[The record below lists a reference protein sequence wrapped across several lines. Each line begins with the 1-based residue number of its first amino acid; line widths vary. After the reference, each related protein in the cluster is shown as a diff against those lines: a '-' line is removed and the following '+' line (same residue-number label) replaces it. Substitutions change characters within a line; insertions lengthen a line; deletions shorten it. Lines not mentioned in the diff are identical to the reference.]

1 MTRLSV
7 RPPAVTDARNEET
20 MQSFMRRI
28 EATPPGQCAV
38 TLLLSQL
45 DASLLQTCGKCV
57 PCRDGLPQLAEIL
70 RRIAGCKAEPD
81 DLEALKSLA
90 EMIRDG
96 SDCAIGWDAA
106 QAVLDG
112 IERFS
117 DEFRSHIEAHECQKG
132 IAQSV
137 PCETFCPAHVD
148 VPGYIALAGEGRFAE
163 AVALIR
169 KDNPFPTACGFVCEH
184 PCEKRC
190 RRTLIDAPINI
201 RGIKKYA
208 VDGAAADTVPVPKA
222 LPPTGRTIAVIGAGP
237 SGLTCAYYLALM
249 GHKVK
254 VFEARDK
261 LGGMMRYGI
270 PAYRFPRER
279 LDEDIRAILSAGD
292 IEVVTNASIGTEEMK
307 TLSRECDAVYVAI
320 GAHAAK
326 GLRLPGMDSKGVI
339 SAVEMLRAIG
349 DDVYPDYRGKK
360 IAVIGGGNVA
370 MDCVRTAVRAG
381 ADEVNLVY
389 RRRIDDMTALKEEI
403 HAAIA
408 EGVEMLTLEAPVSVE
423 ADENGCCRA
432 LIMQPQKIG
441 AYSRGRPGVAAADKE
456 TERLEADLI
465 IAAVGQDVV
474 TKPFED
480 FGMPVKWGAF
490 VTDEFLQVP
499 GLPNVYAGGDCQS
512 GPTTV
517 IRAVGA
523 GKAAARNIDEMLGYH
538 HILDCGVRAPAPKAN
553 NRTPMGRVN
562 INERPVKFRKRDFKD
577 VELGMSREE
586 AIQECGRCLRCDCFG
601 AGAAVGGRI
610 QYV

>member
-1 MTRLSV
+1 
-7 RPPAVTDARNEET
+7 
-20 MQSFMRRI
+20 
-28 EATPPGQCAV
+28 
-38 TLLLSQL
+38 
-45 DASLLQTCGKCV
+45 
-57 PCRDGLPQLAEIL
+57 
-70 RRIAGCKAEPD
+70 
-81 DLEALKSLA
+81 
-90 EMIRDG
+90 
-96 SDCAIGWDAA
+96 
-106 QAVLDG
+106 
-112 IERFS
+112 
-117 DEFRSHIEAHECQKG
+117 
-132 IAQSV
+132 
-137 PCETFCPAHVD
+137 
-148 VPGYIALAGEGRFAE
+148 
-163 AVALIR
+163 
-169 KDNPFPTACGFVCEH
+169 
-184 PCEKRC
+184 
-190 RRTLIDAPINI
+190 
-201 RGIKKYA
+201 
-208 VDGAAADTVPVPKA
+208 
-222 LPPTGRTIAVIGAGP
+222 
-237 SGLTCAYYLALM
+237 M

-307 TLSRECDAVYVAI
+307 TLSKECDAVYVAI

-326 GLRLPGMDSKGVI
+326 GLKLPGMDSKGVI

-441 AYSRGRPGVAAADKE
+441 AYSRGRPGVAKADKE

-538 HILDCGVRAPAPKAN
+538 HILDCGVTAPAPKAN

-586 AIQECGRCLRCDCFG
+586 AVQECSRCLRCDCFG

>member
-1 MTRLSV
+1 M
-7 RPPAVTDARNEET
+7 TDARNEAT
-20 MQSFMRRI
+20 MTSFMRRI
-28 EATPPGQCAV
+28 EATPPGQCAI

-45 DASLLQTCGKCV
+45 DASVLQTCGKCV

-70 RRIAGCKAEPD
+70 RRIASCKAETG
-81 DLEALKSLA
+81 DLEAFKSLA

-106 QAVLDG
+106 QMVLDG
-112 IERFS
+112 IERFK
-117 DEFRSHIEAHECQKG
+117 DEFESHIEAHACQKG

-208 VDGAAADTVPVPKA
+208 CDGAAADKVPVPKA

-279 LDEDIRAILSAGD
+279 LDEDVRAILSAGD
-292 IEVVTNASIGTEEMK
+292 IEVVTNATIGTEEMK
-307 TLSRECDAVYVAI
+307 TLAQECDAVYVAI

-326 GLRLPGMDSKGVI
+326 GLKLPGMESKGVI

-349 DDVYPDYRGKK
+349 DDVYPDYHGKK
-360 IAVIGGGNVA
+360 IVVIGGGNVA

-423 ADENGCCRA
+423 ADEEGNARA

-441 AYSRGRPGVAAADKE
+441 AFSRGRPGVTAAQKE

-499 GLPNVYAGGDCQS
+499 GFTNVYAGGDCQS

-538 HILDCGVRAPAPKAN
+538 HILDCGVTAPPPKPN

-562 INERPVKFRKRDFKD
+562 IIERPVKFRKRDFKD

-601 AGAAVGGRI
+601 AGAACGGRI